1 MGTIKTAI
9 ALYDGV
15 TSPLQSMHKAMGIV
29 LNTFETMQKASGN
42 AVDVASIRTAREE
55 WARAGTAF
63 DSIEQKIKEADQHS
77 KNLTKVY
84 AVVLPPLMVYYPK
97 LRVWLPLLAGAVGAK
112 KIVDLSDQLS
122 SSKARLNL
130 LVEDGGSVD
139 ALEQKIMASAQR
151 SRAGYFDTAVP

>member
-63 DSIEQKIKEADQHS
+63 DSIEQKIKEADQQQQKFNQSLRGGSSATDGLLS
-77 KNLTKVY
+77 KIKS
-84 AVVLPPLMVYYPK
+84 M
-97 LRVWLPLLAGAVGAK
+97 LLAV
-112 KIVDLSDQLS
+112 L
-122 SSKARLNL
+122 
-130 LVEDGGSVD
+130 
-139 ALEQKIMASAQR
+139 LEQR
-151 SRAGYFDTAVP
+151 R

>member
-63 DSIEQKIKEADQHS
+63 DSIEQKIKEADQQQQKFNQSLRGGSSATGGLLS
-77 KNLTKVY
+77 KIKSMAA
-84 AVVLPPLMVYYPK
+84 AVS
-97 LRVWLPLLAGAVGAK
+97 GAVGAK
-112 KIVDLSDQLS
+112 KILELSDQLS

-130 LVEDGGSVD
+130 LVEDGGSVN

-151 SRAGYFDTAVP
+151 SRAGYFDT